1 MFKTNMSADAYN
13 KMLELSNE
21 LDSINNM
28 NKKPENGLLSSN
40 KVRNKMSDSIKNEPA
55 YIAGMAFK
63 QLREKRIGLNNN
75 E

>member
-1 MFKTNMSADAYN
+1 
-13 KMLELSNE
+13 
-21 LDSINNM
+21 
-28 NKKPENGLLSSN
+28 
-40 KVRNKMSDSIKNEPA
+40 MSDSIKNEPA